1 MPINTNR
8 WNQLRY
14 TLYAPL
20 YDRIAAPFSTARC
33 QSIQLLDLK
42 TSEQVLLSGAGTGAD
57 LPFIPDGVDIT
68 AVDITPAMVE
78 RLRRRAEVLNKAV
91 RAEVMDG
98 QALDLPS
105 DSFDAVVL
113 HLILAVIPDPVA
125 CMREAVRVLKPGGR
139 IVIFDKFLPDDRQP
153 SLVRQI
159 ANAVTGFV
167 FSDINRQFG
176 PLMKDLPVVVE
187 HEEPSS
193 AFSRLGYRVIRLRKL
208 GGA

>member
-8 WNQLRY
+8 WNRLRY

-20 YDRIAAPFSTARC
+20 YDRIAAPFMAARR

-42 TSEQVLLSGAGTGAD
+42 AGEQVLLLGAGTGAD

-78 RLRRRAEVLNKAV
+78 RLRRRAEVLNRAV

-98 QALDLPS
+98 QALDLS
-105 DSFDAVVL
+105 ADTFDAVVL

-125 CMREAVRVLKPGGR
+125 CMQEVVRVLKPGGR
-139 IVIFDKFLPDDRQP
+139 AVIFDKFLPDNQQP
-153 SLVRQI
+153 SFMRRTVNTI
-159 ANAVTGFV
+159 TGFL
-167 FSDINRQFG
+167 FSDINRQFS
-176 PLMKDLPVVVE
+176 PIIEDLAVVVE
-187 HEEPSS
+187 HEEPSV
-193 AFSRLGYRVIRLRKL
+193 AFSRLGYRVVLLKKN
-208 GGA
+208 AK